1 MAQAPAPQQMTPAEI
16 NAANIQARR
25 IVTSTAIDAI
35 QPIYTGTFSTSTQ
48 PVLNITPRN
57 VGLLKGFVVVLSVP
71 VNTGA
76 GVTATRTTLGPA
88 CALSQVVFN
97 DLNNNVR
104 VNTTGWHLWLLNSA
118 RRRRLSGSQYT
129 VDSPVTLST
138 VGGGIAAPSSIAPS
152 SSGTVQMVYEIPIAY
167 SNDDLR
173 GAIYSAV
180 VSASMNLQLTIN
192 PSFIIASGSNATQA
206 VYSSAGG
213 LATLGNMT
221 ITVYQQYL
229 DQLPM
234 TPSGPL
240 LPLKDLSTL
249 YLVNN
254 TNLTGLALS
263 NDFPMPYANFRD
275 FLSTTVV
282 YDNGGT
288 LTAAGTDINYWLL
301 QSANF
306 TNIFKLDRTI
316 QSFNTRN
323 LLGDDFPAGCYYFD
337 HRRKPIST
345 VQFGNMSLIVNP
357 ALVNTNAAMLVGYES
372 FGSLGDVIGAASI
385 AGG

>member
-1 MAQAPAPQQMTPAEI
+1 MAQAPAPATQEQIA
-16 NAANIQARR
+16 AANMQARR
-25 IVTSTAIDAI
+25 ILTSTAIDAM
-35 QPIYTGTFSTSTQ
+35 QPVFSGTFSVATQ
-48 PVLNITPRN
+48 PVLNVTPRN
-57 VGLLKGFVVVLSVP
+57 VGLLKGFVIVVSIP

-76 GVTATRTTLGPA
+76 GVTATRTTLGPSNI
-88 CALSQVVFN
+88 LSSIVFN
-97 DLNNNVR
+97 DLNNNTR
-104 VNTTGWHLWLLNSA
+104 INTMGWHMFLLNTA

-129 VDSPVTLST
+129 SDSPVALST
-138 VGGGIAAPSSIAPS
+138 VGGGIAAPASISPS
-152 SSGTVQMVYEIPIAY
+152 SSGTVQMVYEVPVAY

-180 VSASMNLQLTIN
+180 VSANMNLQLTIN
-192 PSFIIASGSNATQA
+192 PAFIVASGANATQA
-206 VYSSAGG
+206 GYTCTGG

-221 ITVYQQYL
+221 VTVYQQYL

-234 TPSGPL
+234 TQNGPL

-249 YLVNN
+249 YLINN
-254 TNLTGLALS
+254 TNLTGLSAGQE
-263 NDFPMPYANFRD
+263 FPMPYSNFRD
-275 FLSTTVV
+275 FLSTVAV

-288 LTAAGTDINYWLL
+288 LSALGTDINYWSL

-306 TNIFKLDRTI
+306 TNIFRYDRFI

-323 LLGDDFPAGCYYFD
+323 LLGNDFPAGCYYFD

-345 VQFGNMSLIVNP
+345 VQFGNMNLIINPVTVN
-357 ALVNTNAAMLVGYES
+357 ANAAMLLGYEA